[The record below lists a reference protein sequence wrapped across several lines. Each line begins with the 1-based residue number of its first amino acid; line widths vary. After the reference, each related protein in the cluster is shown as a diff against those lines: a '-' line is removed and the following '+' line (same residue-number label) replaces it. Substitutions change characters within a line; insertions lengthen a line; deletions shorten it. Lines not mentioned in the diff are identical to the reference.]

1 MLYLGTNSD
10 RMNIHVH
17 NLCWRQ
23 CYKFST
29 EVKILVFSLV
39 FLVDIVSQGAKQV
52 TGVCV
57 LSKVLFKAGLCL
69 AVTHHCDSGL
79 CNCSLAEA

>member
-1 MLYLGTNSD
+1 MYIIFAGDNAISFQLKL
-10 RMNIHVH
+10 
-17 NLCWRQ
+17 
-23 CYKFST
+23 
-29 EVKILVFSLV
+29 ILVFALV
-39 FLVDIVSQGAKQV
+39 FLVDIVPQGAKQV

-57 LSKVLFKAGLCL
+57 LSKVLFKAGPYL